1 MPMSRTWVVVA
12 TFASPVVSSA
22 APLEPWIAPG
32 IRASGVH
39 ADAAKED
46 GHYRPPDDLALVG
59 ESLEFCVLLDPSVA
73 FSAALEYSLVFDTS
87 PTRSDGSLAFVG
99 VDVPAR
105 ARLLGLGGR
114 RGRFYAIVG
123 LGYAAQWD
131 RTRQFG
137 PTTSDGAALRS
148 SGTLYEIGLSY
159 RLRLSELVGLEIAF
173 LPRVQFTSAS
183 NGVGYFSN
191 ARFTQLTAPLNV
203 SFPLTL

>member
-1 MPMSRTWVVVA
+1 MLVA
-12 TFASPVVSSA
+12 TLGSPLVGRA
-22 APLEPWIAPG
+22 APIDQWVAPG
-32 IRASGVH
+32 VRASAVR

-46 GHYRPPDDLALVG
+46 GHYRSPDDLALAG
-59 ESLEFCVLLDPSVA
+59 NSLEFGVFLYPSVA
-73 FSAALEYSLVFDTS
+73 FSAALEYNLVFDTS
-87 PTRSDGSLAFVG
+87 AGQTDNSLAFVG
-99 VDVPAR
+99 VDVPVR
-105 ARLLGLGGR
+105 ARLLGLGGS

-148 SGTLYEIGLSY
+148 SGALYEIGLSY

-183 NGVGYFSN
+183 NGVGYFSD
-191 ARFTQLTAPLNV
+191 ARFTQLTAPINV
-203 SFPLTL
+203 SLPLTL